1 MRRRD
6 FIATAAAF
14 AVGCPFAA
22 RAQQGTF
29 PVLGFVNP
37 TSPTGY
43 PEVIKAFRLGLQE
56 SGFVEGRNVAVE
68 YRWAEGRI
76 DRLPELLADL
86 VQRRVNVIVATG
98 GDSAALAAK
107 AATTT
112 IPVVFNSASDPV
124 AIGLVESFSRPGG
137 NLTGV
142 SRVSTELL
150 PKRLELL
157 VQAVPNAATIAFLI
171 NPSNRTVEPRIRDV
185 ENAAKALQRTI
196 HLVRADTPAAID
208 AAIAGLAQSGAG
220 ALLILNDSFFN
231 ASAEQLG
238 AVSAHHRMPAIYQG
252 REFVAGGGLFSYGA
266 SLAAAYRTMGVY
278 AGRILKGEKPADL
291 AVQQQAKVD
300 FIVNLKTAKALGLAI
315 PLPLLGLADEVI
327 E

>member
-6 FIATAAAF
+6 FIAAALSA
-14 AVGCPFAA
+14 GCPFGA
-22 RAQQGTF
+22 RAQHGAL
-29 PVLGFVNP
+29 PVVGFVNP
-37 TSPTGY
+37 TSPAGY
-43 PEVIKAFRLGLQE
+43 PEVIKAFRVGLQE

-150 PKRLELL
+150 PKRLEMLA
-157 VQAVPNAATIAFLI
+157 QAVPKAATIAFLI

-185 ENAAKALQRTI
+185 ESAAKALDRTI
-196 HLVRADTPAAID
+196 HLVRANTPAAID
-208 AAIAGLAQSGAG
+208 AAIAGLAQTGAG

-231 ASAEQLG
+231 ARAEQLG
-238 AVSAHHRMPAIYQG
+238 AVSAGHRMPAIYQG
-252 REFVAGGGLFSYGA
+252 REFVAAGGLFSYGA
-266 SLAAAYRTMGVY
+266 SLAAA
-278 AGRILKGEKPADL
+278 
-291 AVQQQAKVD
+291 
-300 FIVNLKTAKALGLAI
+300 
-315 PLPLLGLADEVI
+315 
-327 E
+327 